1 MGPLSDSEKQLIIQ
15 MKDSGA
21 LLKDIAATTNRNT
34 ITIRKYLISQGYPMA
49 KPWLS
54 SEEQAKIISLFE
66 SGLNCS
72 EIAREINR
80 SKNGVTH
87 FLNSKGYNTAS
98 PFVITEEE
106 KQIAIEV
113 FQRTRSCAK
122 AAKAVGHSLDGIWS
136 MLKREGFDTRKSVYA
151 WLSDEQIA
159 TIRAMYLAGHTAA
172 EILPLFNDKIVTE
185 NSIMKIVKDAG
196 IPSRRTG
203 YRNIILHEDFFDVID
218 TEEKAY
224 MIGFLMADGY
234 VIEQKRGRTNTWGI
248 TLQEQDKYMLEKF
261 RVLVGSDNKF
271 GHSRNEYVLIVS
283 SQHMVEALAK
293 YNITPRKCKIISFP
307 YNTIPKVMFRHVIRG
322 FFDGDGCI
330 SKKSCSFTGNNILI
344 PQVQEILIK
353 QLAINKTMVLER
365 KPGVWGFTF
374 SAKKDVEAFYHYMY
388 DDSTIYLT
396 RKKTR
401 FEQLP
406 YCNPKN

>member
-1 MGPLSDSEKQLIIQ
+1 MGLLTDSEKQLIIQ
-15 MKDSGA
+15 MKNSGA
-21 LLKDIAATTNRNT
+21 LLKDIAATTNRST

-54 SEEQAKIISLFE
+54 SEEQEKIISLFE

-106 KQIAIEV
+106 KQIAIKV
-113 FQRTRSCAK
+113 FQETKSCAM
-122 AAKAVGHSLDGIWS
+122 AAKAVGHSHDGIWS
-136 MLKREGFDTRKSVYA
+136 MLKREGFDTQKSVYT

-159 TIRAMYLAGHTAA
+159 MIRAMYLAGHTAA
-172 EILPLFNDKIVTE
+172 EILPLFNDKITTE

-196 IPSRRTG
+196 IASRSTG
-203 YRNIILHEDFFDVID
+203 PRNVILHEDFFDVID

-234 VIEQKRGRTNTWGI
+234 VIKQKRGRTNTWGI

-261 RVLVGSDNKF
+261 RTLVGSDNKL
-271 GHSRNEYVLIVS
+271 GHSRNEYVFIVS
-283 SQHMVEALAK
+283 SQHMVDSLAK
-293 YNITPRKCKIISFP
+293 YNIVPRKCKTISFP
-307 YNTIPKVMFRHVIRG
+307 FAVISEDLFRHVIRG
-322 FFDGDGCI
+322 LFDGDGCI
-330 SKKSCSFTGNNILI
+330 SGNHCIFSGNQIMMSDVRKLLCEKLEIAQNKLHTNKYDVTSFG
-344 PQVQEILIK
+344 
-353 QLAINKTMVLER
+353 
-365 KPGVWGFTF
+365 F
-374 SAKKDVEAFYHYMY
+374 SAKKDIAAFYHYLY

-406 YCNPKN
+406 YCKPKN